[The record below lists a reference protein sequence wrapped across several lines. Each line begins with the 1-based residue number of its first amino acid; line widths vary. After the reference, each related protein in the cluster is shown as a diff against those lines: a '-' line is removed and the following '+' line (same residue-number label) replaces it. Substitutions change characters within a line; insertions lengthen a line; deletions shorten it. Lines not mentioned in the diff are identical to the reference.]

1 MNVPSVRQSAVVVVL
16 VLGAAASGCV
26 PLHVR
31 VEPRV
36 PENEIVVKPSLVTF
50 LKTTPEPKIVLRVP
64 VPQGNLAQEEQKNSE
79 ALNSVY
85 NVIEKEL
92 LKAGFTVRDRALL
105 TEVLRNNPKIDY
117 RAIKEKIDTQL
128 ILEIVS
134 LTPWDYSNPEY
145 KRADTGAPGQAPIP
159 FKLVGSRIMAKLIMV
174 ETGEI
179 GGIIT
184 YYAWPKDWECYFV
197 FQEGSDPYYVR
208 VASKAGVVDE
218 RYSWYEAPTELG
230 AAWFIKGMLKE
241 LKK

>member
-1 MNVPSVRQSAVVVVL
+1 MRIPPAGRAALVVGVVL
-16 VLGAAASGCV
+16 GSLAAGCAPV
-26 PLHVR
+26 HVR

-36 PENEIVVKPSLVTF
+36 PENELVVKPSLVSF
-50 LKTTPEPKIVLRVP
+50 LKSTPEPKIVLRVP
-64 VPQGNLAQEEQKNSE
+64 VPQGNLTQEEQKNSE

-134 LTPWDYSNPEY
+134 LTPWDYSTPEY
-145 KRADTGAPGQAPIP
+145 KRVDTGAAGQAQVP
-159 FKLVGSRIMAKLIMV
+159 FKLIGSRIMAKLIMV

-184 YYAWPKDWECYFV
+184 YYSWPKDWECHFV
-197 FQEGSDPYYVR
+197 FQEGSEPYYVR
-208 VASKAGVVDE
+208 VASKSGVPDE
-218 RYSWYEAPTELG
+218 RYSWYEASAEVDAG
-230 AAWFIKGMLKE
+230 WFIKGMLKD
-241 LKK
+241 LRK